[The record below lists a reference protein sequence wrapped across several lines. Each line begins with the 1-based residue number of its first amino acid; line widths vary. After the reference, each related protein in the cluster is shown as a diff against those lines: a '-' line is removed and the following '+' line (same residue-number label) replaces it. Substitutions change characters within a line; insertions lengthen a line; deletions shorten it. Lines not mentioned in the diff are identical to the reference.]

1 MREFLFIFALEQ
13 SPFFRHLHRRIQD
26 GGGTPLQKKSLHLH
40 RDERSDYDTRAGI
53 LIEIPQPPLSHLT
66 TDFEQAIN
74 DAIILNP

>member
-1 MREFLFIFALEQ
+1 M
-13 SPFFRHLHRRIQD
+13 

>member
-1 MREFLFIFALEQ
+1 MR
-13 SPFFRHLHRRIQD
+13 
-26 GGGTPLQKKSLHLH
+26 GTPLQKKDLHLH

-53 LIEIPQPPLSHLT
+53 LIEIPQPPLNHLT

>member
-1 MREFLFIFALEQ
+1 MREFLFIFALKH

-26 GGGTPLQKKSLHLH
+26 EGTPLQKKSLHLH

-53 LIEIPQPPLSHLT
+53 LIEISQLRLVHLT

>member
-1 MREFLFIFALEQ
+1 MR
-13 SPFFRHLHRRIQD
+13 
-26 GGGTPLQKKSLHLH
+26 GTPLQKKSLHLH

-53 LIEIPQPPLSHLT
+53 LIEIPQPPLRHLT

>member
-13 SPFFRHLHRRIQD
+13 SPFSTTAVDEYRKR
-26 GGGTPLQKKSLHLH
+26 GTPLQKKSLHLH

-53 LIEIPQPPLSHLT
+53 LIEIPQLRLAHLT

>member
-1 MREFLFIFALEQ
+1 MREFLFIFALKQ
-13 SPFFRHLHRRIQD
+13 SPSFRYFHQRIQD
-26 GGGTPLQKKSLHLH
+26 EGTPLQKKSLHLH

-53 LIEIPQPPLSHLT
+53 LIEIPQPLFGRLT